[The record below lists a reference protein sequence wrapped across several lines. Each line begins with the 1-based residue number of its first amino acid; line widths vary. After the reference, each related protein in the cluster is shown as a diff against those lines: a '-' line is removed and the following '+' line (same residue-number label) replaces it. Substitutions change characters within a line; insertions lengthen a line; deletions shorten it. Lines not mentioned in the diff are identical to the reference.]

1 MESAHCHFFRLP
13 FRLHTLLV
21 SQEHILISMD
31 SECGDE
37 NPFFDTKP
45 ELNLI
50 EAGSRVLKEK
60 SSESTKSTWFTDS
73 RTTLQGRLWRHNITI
88 DRKAES
94 IGILSASRHAQ
105 RSSNNRPGEDAA
117 TGALGCRDVSAQRHV
132 CPASYPSIH
141 TSRLGP
147 VLSSHG
153 VDIPSRSGPSYVR
166 MTIVTVGWPF
176 ASLWIV
182 TVPSPAHSLF

>member
-1 MESAHCHFFRLP
+1 MDLLLGGMESAHCHFFRLP

-73 RTTLQGRLWRHNITI
+73 RTTLQGRL
-88 DRKAES
+88 DRKS
-94 IGILSASRHAQ
+94 
-105 RSSNNRPGEDAA
+105 
-117 TGALGCRDVSAQRHV
+117 VV
-132 CPASYPSIH
+132 
-141 TSRLGP
+141 
-147 VLSSHG
+147 
-153 VDIPSRSGPSYVR
+153 
-166 MTIVTVGWPF
+166 
-176 ASLWIV
+176 
-182 TVPSPAHSLF
+182 